1 MSPPQPPGQRPG
13 QQPGQRLGQQLPR
26 RLTEAG
32 PGLRWHLARPRTALL
47 YRRAFAALG
56 PGTVI
61 VGPRVLRGVDR
72 ISVGADCAI
81 YSGAWLACEGD
92 RSGIT
97 IGDGTYVGHDVHV
110 HSIDRVTIGS
120 GCVLA
125 DGVHVTTSDHD
136 RGDRLAT
143 HGSGPVTI
151 GDHVFVGQRAVVLG
165 GVTIGDG
172 ATVGAHAVVTRDVP
186 AGAVVGGVP
195 ARVIGG
201 PENK

>member
-1 MSPPQPPGQRPG
+1 MRMA
-13 QQPGQRLGQQLPR
+13 QRLAQ

-47 YRRAFAALG
+47 YRRAFASIG
-56 PGTVI
+56 PRTVI

-92 RSGIT
+92 AASIA
-97 IGDGTYVGHDVHV
+97 IGDGTYLGHDVHV
-110 HSIDRVTIGS
+110 HALDAVRIGS

-125 DGVHVTTSDHD
+125 DGAHVTTSDHE
-136 RGDRLAT
+136 RTDRLAT
-143 HGSGPVTI
+143 FGTGPVSI
-151 GDHVFVGQRAVVLG
+151 GDHVFIGQRAVVLG

-172 ATVGAHAVVTRDVP
+172 ATVGAHAVVTRDVA

-201 PENK
+201 PEGAG